1 MRSRCWSSAAL
12 VAAVVLA
19 GCGGNG
25 DAGARKPNPL
35 PPRLARLFEYDRDAP
50 LARRWGRGFTR
61 RGISVRELSYAA
73 PGGRVPAILA
83 RPTAAGRHPAVIFMH
98 GSGGS
103 RTDFLPSAALLAT
116 KGIAALTITAPY
128 EVDGDAGTTLAATRR
143 LAIRNVVDLRRGI
156 DLLEARA
163 DVDPDRIGL
172 VGYSR
177 GAQAAV
183 TTAAVEHRLRAVIVQ
198 AGRARASRAYAS
210 PLDLDAIRYVAHLRP
225 ARAFFQG
232 ATRDEIVPPGEMRAL
247 IRRAREPK
255 RVTWYPTGHG
265 FDAGA
270 FRDQIAW
277 LRRVLGR

>member
-1 MRSRCWSSAAL
+1 MRASVAL
-12 VAAVVLA
+12 LAAVILA
-19 GCGGNG
+19 GCGGS
-25 DAGARKPNPL
+25 AGTAEKPNPL
-35 PPRLARLFEYDRDAP
+35 PAKLQALFEYDRDAP
-50 LARRWGRGFTR
+50 LAVRRGRGFTR
-61 RGISVRELSYAA
+61 HGIRVRELSYAA

-83 RPTAAGRHPAVIFMH
+83 TPTSGGTHPAVIFMH

-156 DLLEARA
+156 DLLEARE

-183 TTAAVEHRLRAVIVQ
+183 TTAAVEDRLRAVIVQ

-255 RVTWYPTGHG
+255 RVTW
-265 FDAGA
+265 
-270 FRDQIAW
+270 
-277 LRRVLGR
+277 